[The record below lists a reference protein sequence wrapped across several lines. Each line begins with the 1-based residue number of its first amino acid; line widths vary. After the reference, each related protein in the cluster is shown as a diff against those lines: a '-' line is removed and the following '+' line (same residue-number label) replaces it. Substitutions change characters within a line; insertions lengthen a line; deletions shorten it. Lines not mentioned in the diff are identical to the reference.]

1 MKKPNKKTH
10 KQYEETIPQPS
21 AHPHRSSSPCPAQ
34 ADPMLSLAI
43 SHQSISNSER
53 DRQTP
58 DKIELPLQA
67 IRSRYG
73 PKPPKPP
80 SRPPPANS
88 DGVGMGNPRGRVSE
102 VATADRSF

>member
-1 MKKPNKKTH
+1 MLVRYVTLDKGHWQMQQH
-10 KQYEETIPQPS
+10 KSYVLCGGLTRS
-21 AHPHRSSSPCPAQ
+21 HRSSVI
-34 ADPMLSLAI
+34 DPQSSAI
-43 SHQSISNSER
+43 SHQSISNSEK

-80 SRPPPANS
+80 SRP
-88 DGVGMGNPRGRVSE
+88 DGVGMGNPRGRVTE